1 VHIIDIAAVCV
12 AVVVLLACAVVLAR
26 QRFMLRAE
34 GTIPVALRLSA
45 TSRWQYGVARYAGSQ
60 LRWYRSLG
68 VGTRPNRVLERR
80 RVSVVGRVVPGKADL
95 QALPP
100 TAVIVECRDGE
111 VDVYLA
117 LGESAYTGFVSWL
130 ESSAPLA

>member
-1 VHIIDIAAVCV
+1 
-12 AVVVLLACAVVLAR
+12 
-26 QRFMLRAE
+26 
-34 GTIPVALRLSA
+34 
-45 TSRWQYGVARYAGSQ
+45 VARYAGSQ

-95 QALPP
+95 QALPA
-100 TAVIVECRDGE
+100 TAVIVECRDGDA
-111 VDVYLA
+111 DVYLA